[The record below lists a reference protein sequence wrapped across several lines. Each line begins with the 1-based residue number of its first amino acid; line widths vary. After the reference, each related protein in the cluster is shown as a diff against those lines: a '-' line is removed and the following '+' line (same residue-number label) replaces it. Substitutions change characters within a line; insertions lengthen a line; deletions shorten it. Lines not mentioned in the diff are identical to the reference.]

1 MTAIESA
8 GSRVVAV
15 STDSLQ
21 SSESLASQLQLAFPI
36 LEDRDHL
43 LGSAF
48 DVYRL
53 PGGMDM
59 GPVDSH
65 SIFVIN
71 RSGQIAWK
79 HDGASGLRA
88 ATRCMPLRLGIEE
101 VIAAVNAA

>member
-65 SIFVIN
+65 SIFVVDS
-71 RSGQIAWK
+71 SGHVAWK
-79 HDGASGLRA
+79 ELAPETMHVPVEHVITAVKSA
-88 ATRCMPLRLGIEE
+88 A
-101 VIAAVNAA
+101 

>member
-65 SIFVIN
+65 SIFVITG
-71 RSGQIAWK
+71 RGQIARK
-79 HDGASGLRA
+79 QLAPDTRHVSIGEKIAD
-88 ATRCMPLRLGIEE
+88 ATT
-101 VIAAVNAA
+101 